1 MKNFKFRRHFYHS
14 GFARLISIFVIF
26 TSATIYIFANAP
38 LVQAESEINWIS
50 RTFQTKISYDT
61 KQNDFVMPSGKKTA
75 SANIQTKMPLLIQPA
90 LLSLYS
96 DSAKYLSD
104 SVVDNML
111 SLDQLTD
118 FIMSGTKTADIFSRT
133 TNSINTTNTLNIDKL
148 GKILIRH
155 KTAYPPEEPIDVVP
169 SRKFTGIVIDA
180 RGSFPVHGEYI
191 SSNVNPAFFP
201 QIWDDEMNLIYERN
215 MVEPEV
221 IKNDGLVVYDY
232 SNEMSRYESRVGSDP
247 LYIKAT
253 QVYGRN
259 RTDPIIKHSDALK
272 ILTMA
277 ENRKLIRD
285 GRVVI
290 LLDKPNLIY
299 KISTPVKDDA
309 YYVKYGLVKQYFFE
323 NKIPNIEV
331 SDSLNGIL
339 FSVDL
344 KFYPDSAALLPSEK
358 VRIDAIAENL
368 KMLMDNDSYT
378 ILIEGHTADVGKPTG
393 QMNLSIERTRTIMNM
408 LIAEGLNEDL
418 FTYKGY
424 GGTQPIATNETE
436 EGRAMNRRVDITA
449 RPRATYIQR
458 DW

>member
-1 MKNFKFRRHFYHS
+1 MKNLKLKRHFYYQEYARGILIFIIFCS
-14 GFARLISIFVIF
+14 AALYLFAKEPVI
-26 TSATIYIFANAP
+26 
-38 LVQAESEINWIS
+38 QAESEINWIS

-61 KQNDFVMPSGKKTA
+61 NQNDFEMPSGKKTA
-75 SANIQTKMPLLIQPA
+75 ASSIKTKMPQLIQPS
-90 LLSLYS
+90 LLALYS
-96 DSAKYLSD
+96 DSAKYVSD

-118 FIMSGTKTADIFSRT
+118 FIMNGTKTADIFSRT
-133 TNSINTTNTLNIDKL
+133 THSINTTNTLKIDEL

-180 RGSFPVHGEYI
+180 RGTFPVHGEYV

-201 QIWDDEMNLIYERN
+201 QIWDDEMTLLYERN
-215 MVEPEV
+215 MVEPDV
-221 IKNDGLVVYDY
+221 IKNEGLVVYDF

-285 GRVVI
+285 GKVVI

-299 KISTPVKDDA
+299 KIATPVKDDA

-368 KMLMDNDSYT
+368 KMLMSDNSYT

-393 QMNLSIERTRTIMNM
+393 QMNLSIERTRTVMNT
-408 LIAEGLNEDL
+408 LVAEGLDEEL

-424 GGTQPIATNETE
+424 GGTQPIAPNNTE

>member
-1 MKNFKFRRHFYHS
+1 MIRRNIRPLNEGFTKFIAIFLIYTCF
-14 GFARLISIFVIF
+14 GFC
-26 TSATIYIFANAP
+26 IFAKEP
-38 LVQAESEINWIS
+38 SIQAESEINWIS
-50 RTFQTKISYDT
+50 RTFQTKLSYDT
-61 KQNDFVMPSGKKTA
+61 NQSEFVMPSGKKTA
-75 SANIQTKMPLLIQPA
+75 ATSIKTKMPQLIQPSLLA
-90 LLSLYS
+90 LYA
-96 DSAKYLSD
+96 DSAKYVSD
-104 SVVDNML
+104 SVVDNAL

-118 FIMSGTKTADIFSRT
+118 FIMGGHKTADVFSSN
-133 TNSINTTNTLNIDKL
+133 TNSISTTNTLKIDEL

-155 KTAYPPEEPIDVVP
+155 KTAYPPEETIDVVP

-180 RGSFPVHGEYI
+180 RGSFPVHGEYV

-215 MVEPEV
+215 MVDPEK
-221 IKNDGLVVYDY
+221 IKNDGLVVYDF
-232 SNEMSRYESRVGSDP
+232 SNEMSRYEDRVGADP
-247 LYIKAT
+247 IYIKAT

-272 ILTMA
+272 ILTLA
-277 ENRKLIRD
+277 ENRNLIRD
-285 GRVVI
+285 GKVVI

-323 NKIPNIEV
+323 NKIPNIDV

-344 KFYPDSAALLPSEK
+344 KFYPDSAELLPGEM

-368 KMLMDNDSYT
+368 KMLIEDNSYT

-393 QMNLSIERTRTIMNM
+393 QMNLSIERTRTIMNT
-408 LIAEGLNEDL
+408 LIAEGLPEDL

-424 GGTQPIATNETE
+424 GGTQPIASNETE
-436 EGRAMNRRVDITA
+436 AGRAQNRRVDITA
-449 RPRATYIQR
+449 RPRATYIQK